1 MDELSVRKWRKWL
14 TAYAPLFIW
23 TVLILGLG
31 TGMASMSETSR
42 IVRPLLEFL
51 FPSADLETIK
61 LYHTIIRKLAHI
73 FEYGLLG
80 ALAMRAFSAE
90 RSRPLRSVV
99 LVILIAIL
107 DEFNQSYNPART
119 STGLDVILDGVS
131 GSLGVFV
138 YCIARRKITTPTAR
152 PDNEVEGRGAKIDD
166 GT

>member
-1 MDELSVRKWRKWL
+1 MNELSVRKWRKWL
-14 TAYAPLFIW
+14 TAYAPLFVW
-23 TVLILGLG
+23 TVLVLGLG

-61 LYHTIIRKLAHI
+61 LYHTIVRKLAHV

-80 ALAMRAFSAE
+80 VLAMRAFSAE
-90 RSRPLRSVV
+90 RHRPLRSVV

-119 STGLDVILDGVS
+119 STGWDVIIDGVS
-131 GSLGVFV
+131 GSLGVFAYGLV
-138 YCIARRKITTPTAR
+138 RQKINRPPAR
-152 PDNEVEGRGAKIDD
+152 PDDEIESRGAKIED